1 MTTLALADVC
11 DIDCVVS
18 WSPLVLDM
26 PATDRYARGG
36 DAILRRILYQW
47 VRVGGLLELPGRT
60 LDRGELALL
69 RSKFAG
75 LAEAEDYVSS
85 AVVVLTLDETTT
97 VMAIAGAIKL
107 VDGRTYPLEVSTAD
121 ADAAITALGSTTA

>member
-1 MTTLALADVC
+1 MTLALADVC
-11 DIDCVVS
+11 DLDCVTS
-18 WSPLVLDM
+18 WSPLVLDL
-26 PATDRYARGG
+26 PATERYARGG

-69 RSKFAG
+69 RSQFAS

-85 AVVVLTLDETTT
+85 AVVSLALDETST
-97 VMAIAGAIKL
+97 VMEVAAAVKL
-107 VDGRTYPLEVSTAD
+107 IDGRTYPLEVATAD
-121 ADAAITALGSTTA
+121 AAAALTALGSTTA